1 MQYFNIKN
9 TDLSISS
16 LALGT
21 WVFGGDCWGG
31 VKEQDCID
39 TVSAAI
45 DLGINLIDTAPIYGY
60 GASESIV
67 GKAIKGR
74 RDKVVI
80 ATKCGLIGIG
90 AHIKHN
96 LDPESIRTEIEESL
110 KRLKIDFIDIYQCHW
125 PDQNT
130 PIEETL
136 GFLCKLQQ
144 EGKIKYIGVSNFD
157 DKLLQ
162 RACDFTK
169 IVTLQNQYSLLE
181 REIEDKV
188 LPVCRDLN
196 VGVLT
201 YGPLTGGILS
211 GKYKTEP
218 NFKPGDS
225 RSFFYKCY
233 KGEEFNKTKKKIDEL
248 EKFKRPLNQLAV
260 NWVRQQAGI
269 ASVITGARNPEQII
283 QNAKAFEWYLSD
295 EELMEI
301 SQVTK

>member
-1 MQYFNIKN
+1 M
-9 TDLSISS
+9 
-16 LALGT
+16 
-21 WVFGGDCWGG
+21 
-31 VKEQDCID
+31 
-39 TVSAAI
+39 
-45 DLGINLIDTAPIYGY
+45 IDTAPIYGY

>member
-269 ASVITGARNPEQII
+269 ASVITGARNP
-283 QNAKAFEWYLSD
+283 
-295 EELMEI
+295 
-301 SQVTK
+301 

>member
-1 MQYFNIKN
+1 MKYFNIKD
-9 TDLSISS
+9 TDLQIST

-21 WVFGGDCWGG
+21 WVFSGDCWG
-31 VKEQDCID
+31 VVNEQECID

-45 DLGINLIDTAPIYGY
+45 DQGINLIDTAPIYGY
-60 GASESIV
+60 GAAESLV

-74 RDKVVI
+74 RDKVVV

-96 LDPESIRTEIEESL
+96 LKPGSIRTEVEESL
-110 KRLKIDFIDIYQCHW
+110 TRLQIECIDIYQCHW
-125 PDQNT
+125 PDPNT

-136 GFLCKLQQ
+136 EFLCKLQK

-157 DKLLQ
+157 EKLLK

-169 IVTLQNQYSLLE
+169 IVTLQNQYSLIE
-181 REIEDKV
+181 RGIEEYV
-188 LPVCRDLN
+188 LPMCRKLN
-196 VGVLT
+196 LGVLT
-201 YGPLTGGILS
+201 YGPLAGGILS
-211 GKYKTEP
+211 GKYKNEP

-260 NWVRQQAGI
+260 NWVRQQSGV
-269 ASVITGARNPEQII
+269 ASVITGARTPAQII
-283 QNAKAFEWYLSD
+283 QNAKSFEWDLSD
-295 EELMEI
+295 EELIEI
-301 SQVTK
+301 SRITK

>member
-1 MQYFNIKN
+1 MKYFNIKD
-9 TDLSISS
+9 TELQISS

-21 WVFGGDCWGG
+21 WVFSGDCWGG
-31 VKEQDCID
+31 VKEQECVD

-45 DLGINLIDTAPIYGY
+45 DCGINLIDTAPIYGY
-60 GASESIV
+60 GAAESII

-74 RDKVVI
+74 RDKVIV

-96 LDPESIRTEIEESL
+96 LNPESIRMEIEESL
-110 KRLKIDFIDIYQCHW
+110 KRLQVDYIDIYQCHW
-125 PDQNT
+125 PDPNT

-136 GFLCKLQQ
+136 EFLCKLQQ
-144 EGKIKYIGVSNFD
+144 EGKIRYIGVSNFD
-157 DKLLQ
+157 DKLLKQ
-162 RACDFTK
+162 ACDFTR

-188 LPVCRDLN
+188 LPMCRDLE

-201 YGPLTGGILS
+201 YGPLAGGILS

-218 NFKPGDS
+218 NFKPGDA

-233 KGEEFNKTKKKIDEL
+233 KGDEFSKTKKMLNDL
-248 EKFKRPLNQLAV
+248 EWLKRPLNQLAV
-260 NWVRQQAGI
+260 NWVRQQEGV

-283 QNAKAFEWYLSD
+283 QNAKAFEWDLTD
-295 EELMEI
+295 QELEHIGEI
-301 SQVTK
+301 AA

>member
-1 MQYFNIKN
+1 MKYFNIKD
-9 TDLSISS
+9 TELQISS

-21 WVFGGDCWGG
+21 WVFSGDCWGG
-31 VKEQDCID
+31 VKEQECVD

-45 DLGINLIDTAPIYGY
+45 DCGINLIDTAPIYGY
-60 GASESIV
+60 GAAESII

-74 RDKVVI
+74 RDKVIV

-96 LDPESIRTEIEESL
+96 LNPESIRMEIEESL
-110 KRLKIDFIDIYQCHW
+110 KRLQVDYIDIYQCHW
-125 PDQNT
+125 PDPNT

-136 GFLCKLQQ
+136 EFLCKLQQ
-144 EGKIKYIGVSNFD
+144 EGKIRYIGVSNFD
-157 DKLLQ
+157 DKLLKQ
-162 RACDFTK
+162 ACDFTR

-188 LPVCRDLN
+188 LPMCRDLE

-201 YGPLTGGILS
+201 YGPLAGGILS

-218 NFKPGDS
+218 NFQPGDE
-225 RSFFYKCY
+225 RSLFYKCY
-233 KGEEFNKTKKKIDEL
+233 KGDEFSKTKKMLNDL
-248 EKFKRPLNQLAV
+248 ERLKRPLNQLAV
-260 NWVRQQAGI
+260 NWVRQQEGV

-283 QNAKAFEWYLSD
+283 QNAKAFEWDLTD
-295 EELMEI
+295 QELEHIGEI
-301 SQVTK
+301 AA